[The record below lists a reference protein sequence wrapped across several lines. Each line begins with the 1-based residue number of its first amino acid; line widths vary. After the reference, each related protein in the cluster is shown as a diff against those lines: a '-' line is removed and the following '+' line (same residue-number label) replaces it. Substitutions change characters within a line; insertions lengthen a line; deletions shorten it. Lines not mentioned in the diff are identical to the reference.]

1 MFKKNM
7 ETKGHG
13 SIRKTKAYGAVAVL
27 SLFGVMA
34 AANGQTVSAN
44 EVPTEGE
51 SITSEA
57 SDTSLVAQ
65 AAAVEAPVTEV
76 VAEPVVEAPVET
88 VVEATPVVAAEPV
101 VETPVETAPV
111 VAETVAEPVAEAPV
125 EEVATEAAVAE
136 TVAEGTEVVTNADTT
151 VTVETTELSTAITEA
166 QAAGVKIRQG
176 ETVNLGTATTEAEA
190 AALQAEAERL
200 QTLQAQNI
208 QDKTAEALEYTNAAN
223 TAIDNA
229 TVNGFTNEQ
238 VKQFLN
244 AVNPANLAYASI
256 AGKTGVSPMLRS
268 TDDTRSRD
276 VDQYVQAW
284 DNTYFLDDGS
294 TTLAER
300 IAAQEANGVYTTYT
314 KVGDS
319 WIFDNVVQYGD
330 ETLSVKYTVVGVDND
345 MDSGPNVFDGGYISF
360 GYPNIVE
367 ESIVGAKNVDYKLTF
382 INSQGQEVEV
392 SDLVVGFGDIDW
404 LQYVDFSKNA
414 PSSTLYGSNVE
425 KLSDTKYRAY
435 DSYIADINVPEG
447 QLWTTFKNIRELNY
461 SYGYEKPS
469 AGQITVNGVTKISAG
484 AFWHAFGGMGFMV
497 ELPLS
502 TNLAANYN
510 LYSYDVAI
518 PDPVGFVVVD
528 YKDEDGN
535 TIKERVTDTPE
546 SPVGT
551 DYNTGDNKPNKIT
564 TNSGKTYTYKTVEG
578 NETGKV
584 VEGETKVTYIY
595 SEVFGDVIVDYQ
607 DKNGHTISPREVDT
621 PSTSTGTNY
630 DTTDNKPVTIVTTDG
645 KTYRI
650 DTTATKGNETG
661 KVVEGTTQ
669 VIYVYDEVLGNVV
682 IDYKDTAGNTLKV
695 RVTDTPDSSTGTAYD
710 TTDNKPKEIEANGT
724 VYRIKPEL
732 TVGQETGKVV
742 EGTTLVTY
750 VYDVVKGT
758 VTVNYHDEDGN
769 PIKPPVTDT
778 PSSPVKTP
786 YDTTDNKP
794 KEIKTEDGKS
804 YRIIPNKTT
813 GKETGEVVEG
823 DTPVTYVYKEI
834 KGDVIV
840 DYKDKNGNTI
850 KPRVTDTPESSTGT
864 PYDTTDHK
872 IVTIVT
878 PEGKTYRIDEKVTEG
893 NESGKVVEGTTQV
906 VYIYDEVLG
915 SVIVHYEDEDGN
927 TIKSDVV
934 DTPDSSTNT
943 PYDTGDNKPKT
954 IVTETGRTYE
964 LVPGLTRG
972 VEVGR
977 VVEGKT
983 HVTYVYKELFGNVL
997 VNYVDEEGNII
1008 KTQVE
1013 DMPQTSTGV
1022 TYSTLDNKPSAIK
1035 SGETIYNIIPSKTV
1049 GQETGKIVVGT
1060 TEVTY
1065 VYKVVEAE
1073 PVKVGTSDSGA
1084 NVEGKVLLAGSTI
1097 NYEVS
1102 IDNDQFKGIVGLTE
1116 EDLNTPLIVIEDHDD
1131 KTTPVL
1137 EAVRVVLAEDESKVQ
1152 SGFTTTL
1159 YTSLAEAPKVIQDYI
1174 AANNISVN
1182 GQFSATVSDDAV
1194 AYNTNYVLTGTNL
1207 TLIFPAKINE
1217 DVKDASEIKNTAYQL
1232 DFSGAH
1238 VTNVVTN
1245 TTPDID
1251 PQKDVTFTIEDGMT
1265 DKNSLDGKAVAVG
1278 DVINFELK
1286 SSYYPANRAEAIT
1299 ELAFLDTWSPLVSY
1313 DGSFKFF
1320 TTTDILLK
1328 DGSTIVEGTEIT
1340 KYVNQVI
1347 NYEDRTVR
1355 YSLDNDFLGAIAL
1368 ESPLQV
1374 AGYMQVT
1381 VEEHG

>member
-1 MFKKNM
+1 
-7 ETKGHG
+7 
-13 SIRKTKAYGAVAVL
+13 
-27 SLFGVMA
+27 
-34 AANGQTVSAN
+34 
-44 EVPTEGE
+44 
-51 SITSEA
+51 
-57 SDTSLVAQ
+57 
-65 AAAVEAPVTEV
+65 
-76 VAEPVVEAPVET
+76 
-88 VVEATPVVAAEPV
+88 
-101 VETPVETAPV
+101 
-111 VAETVAEPVAEAPV
+111 
-125 EEVATEAAVAE
+125 
-136 TVAEGTEVVTNADTT
+136 
-151 VTVETTELSTAITEA
+151 
-166 QAAGVKIRQG
+166 
-176 ETVNLGTATTEAEA
+176 
-190 AALQAEAERL
+190 
-200 QTLQAQNI
+200 
-208 QDKTAEALEYTNAAN
+208 
-223 TAIDNA
+223 
-229 TVNGFTNEQ
+229 
-238 VKQFLN
+238 
-244 AVNPANLAYASI
+244 
-256 AGKTGVSPMLRS
+256 
-268 TDDTRSRD
+268 
-276 VDQYVQAW
+276 
-284 DNTYFLDDGS
+284 
-294 TTLAER
+294 
-300 IAAQEANGVYTTYT
+300 
-314 KVGDS
+314 
-319 WIFDNVVQYGD
+319 
-330 ETLSVKYTVVGVDND
+330 
-345 MDSGPNVFDGGYISF
+345 
-360 GYPNIVE
+360 
-367 ESIVGAKNVDYKLTF
+367 
-382 INSQGQEVEV
+382 
-392 SDLVVGFGDIDW
+392 
-404 LQYVDFSKNA
+404 
-414 PSSTLYGSNVE
+414 
-425 KLSDTKYRAY
+425 
-435 DSYIADINVPEG
+435 
-447 QLWTTFKNIRELNY
+447 
-461 SYGYEKPS
+461 
-469 AGQITVNGVTKISAG
+469 
-484 AFWHAFGGMGFMV
+484 
-497 ELPLS
+497 
-502 TNLAANYN
+502 YN

-518 PDPVGFVVVD
+518 PDPVGDVVVR
-528 YKDEDGN
+528 YQSTDGV
-535 TIKERVTDTPE
+535 TIKEQVTDTPE
-546 SPVGT
+546 SVVGTQYSTTDNRPNTISFNGNDYVYVSVSGNESGQVVEGRTVVTYIYSLVKKGDVVIDYKNTKGETIKDRVVDTPSSNVGTAYETYDNKPAEIVKDGKTYRYQSVSGVEKGSVVEGTTVITYIYDEVVGTVVVNYRDEDGNVIKDPVVDTPESPIGT

-564 TNSGKTYTYKTVEG
+564 TTSGKTYTYKTVEG
-578 NETGKV
+578 NEAGKV

-607 DKNGHTISPREVDT
+607 DKNGNTISPREVDT
-621 PSTSTGTNY
+621 PLTSTGTNY
-630 DTTDNKPVTIVTTDG
+630 DTTDNKPVTIVTPSG

-650 DTTATKGNETG
+650 DTTATKGKETG

-682 IDYKDTAGNTLKV
+682 IDYKDTEGKTLKV

-778 PSSPVKTP
+778 PESPVKTP

-878 PEGKTYRIDEKVTEG
+878 PEGKTYRIDEKVTKG
-893 NESGKVVEGTTQV
+893 NEKGKVVEGTTQV
-906 VYIYDEVLG
+906 VYIYDEILG

-1013 DMPQTSTGV
+1013 DTPQTSTGV
-1022 TYSTLDNKPSAIK
+1022 AYSTLDNKPNAIK
-1035 SGETIYNIIPSKTV
+1035 YGDKIYNIIPSKTV

-1073 PVKVGTSDSGA
+1073 PVKVGMSDSGI
-1084 NVEGKVLLAGSTI
+1084 NVDGKVLLAGSTI

-1116 EDLNTPLIVIEDHDD
+1116 EDMNTPLIVIEDHDD
-1131 KTTPVL
+1131 KTTPVT
-1137 EAVRVVLAEDESKVQ
+1137 EAVRVVLAEDKTKAQ

-1265 DKNSLDGKAVAVG
+1265 DKNSLNGKEVTVG

-1299 ELAFLDTWSPLVSY
+1299 ELAFSDTWSPLVSY

-1320 TTTDILLK
+1320 TTTDLLLK
-1328 DGSTIVEGTEIT
+1328 DGSTIAEGTEIT
-1340 KYVNQVI
+1340 KYVSQVI
-1347 NYEDRTVR
+1347 NYEGRTVR
-1355 YSLDNDFLGAIAL
+1355 YSLNSDFLGAIAL

-1381 VEEHG
+1381 VEGNGTVENTFVEIVNGVENFSNTVTVEVPTPPAPEKPEEPAQPTPPAPATPVTPASVVPTLPNTGEETSSLSMAGMAMLVGMGAAYGVSKRRRRSLK